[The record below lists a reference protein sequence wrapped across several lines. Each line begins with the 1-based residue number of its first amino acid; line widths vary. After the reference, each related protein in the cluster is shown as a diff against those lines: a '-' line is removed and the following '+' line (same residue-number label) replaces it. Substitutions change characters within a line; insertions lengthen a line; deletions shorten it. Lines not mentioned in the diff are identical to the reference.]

1 EDFFDPFVSFRR
13 EIDRMFDSFFD
24 GFGRPAAV
32 SWGGATPALDVAEND
47 KEFIV
52 TAEVPGVSEKDVD
65 VTLAGDVLTIKGE
78 KKAEETQQNGDFSYM
93 ERRYGA
99 FSRSIRLPFEV
110 KDEKIDATYDK
121 GVLTVRIPK
130 PAEAQRSVRRIEVKP
145 A

>member
-1 EDFFDPFVSFRR
+1 DRLANRLRRYAMVVFRSLVPWRDRSQAATTREDFFDPFVSFRR

-78 KKAEETQQNGDFSYM
+78 KKAEQTQQNGDFSYM

-110 KDEKIDATYDK
+110 
-121 GVLTVRIPK
+121 
-130 PAEAQRSVRRIEVKP
+130 
-145 A
+145 